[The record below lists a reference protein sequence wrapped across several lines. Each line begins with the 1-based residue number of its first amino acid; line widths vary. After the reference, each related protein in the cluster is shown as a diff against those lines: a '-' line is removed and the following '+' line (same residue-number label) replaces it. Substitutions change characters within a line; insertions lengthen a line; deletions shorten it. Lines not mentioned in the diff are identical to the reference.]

1 MPPSPADE
9 PKKQKRARRKRAEGS
24 ATEKKRSVAPED
36 LPDVYQQALHES
48 ATALNVVN
56 RVLDRELDEEGMGR
70 LLRGLETS
78 DQNLFMDKLAEMLR
92 QTSALLLVSRRM
104 GDSLSLDVLLPRM
117 VELISEF
124 LNAER
129 CTVFLHDAET
139 DELFT
144 KAGVGLASEIR
155 IPSGRGIVGAV
166 FRSGEPLV
174 VDDPYAD
181 PRFNQA
187 IDLQTGFRTR
197 NLVCVPLRYAR
208 EGESRIVGA
217 VQVLN
222 KREGGFGPLD
232 LKLLDALNSHAASAF
247 MNAILYEEIKR
258 ARFQELEILEVATAL
273 SGELKLEPLLV
284 KIMDTV
290 TNLLGAERATL
301 FLHDRKTRELWALIG
316 DQHLEEIR
324 FPSHLGIAG
333 HVFGTAETVNIE
345 DAYADERFNPEHD
358 HRTGFRT
365 RSILCMPV
373 INRGGVVIGV
383 TQVLNKKGGPFTAI
397 DEKRLRAFSAQA
409 SVAMENAQLF
419 DEVERIRSFNENI
432 LESIT
437 NGVLTV
443 GRSGLITKANTAA
456 LRLLG
461 RLGAPDVVVGQ
472 SARSFFRGENAWIAE
487 RVGEVQRTGAPS
499 VTMDA
504 DLVLEGD
511 RAGTTSMNLAVLP
524 FKDPKKDEPGCLL
537 MIEDITREKRMKTTF
552 SRYMN
557 KQVAERLMEEGEDAL
572 GGRLQ
577 KATVLFS
584 DLRSFTSLSERIGPQ
599 ETVNLL
605 NEYFSLMADIVLD
618 KGGLLDKYIGDAV
631 MAVFGVPVLGPSDA
645 DVAVE
650 AAIEMFRALRGFNAR
665 RAASGHEP
673 IGMGIGINTDE
684 VVSGNIG
691 SLKRMDYTVIGD
703 GVNLASR
710 LESANRH
717 YGTQLLLS
725 DLTRTALRA
734 KYEMREVDRLRVRGK
749 HHPVAVYEVLDHL
762 EEDSPGRAPHFLS
775 CYQKGLGLYRRQEWR
790 GAREAFA
797 AALDHHPDDTVSRLY
812 DLRCGYFLEHP
823 PGPDWDGVWN
833 MREK

>member
-1 MPPSPADE
+1 M
-9 PKKQKRARRKRAEGS
+9 RRKRAEGS
-24 ATEKKRSVAPED
+24 GLGKKRSVAPED
-36 LPDVYQQALHES
+36 IPEVYQRALAES

-56 RVLDRELDEEGMGR
+56 RVLDRDLDDESLGQ
-70 LLRGLETS
+70 LLRGIGHS
-78 DQNLFMDKLAEMLR
+78 GQDLFMDKLAEMLR
-92 QTSALLLVSRRM
+92 QTSALLLVSKRM

-117 VELISEF
+117 VDLISEF
-124 LNAER
+124 LEAER
-129 CTVFLHDAET
+129 CTIFLHDPET

-144 KAGVGLASEIR
+144 KAGVGLDAEIR

-181 PRFNQA
+181 PRFNQE

-197 NLVCVPLRYAR
+197 NLVCVPLRHAR
-208 EGESRIVGA
+208 EGETRVVGA

-222 KREGGFGPLD
+222 KREGGFGAQD
-232 LKLLDALNSHAASAF
+232 LKLLDALNSQAASAF

-258 ARFQELEILEVATAL
+258 ARYQELEILEVATAL

-284 KIMDTV
+284 KIMETV
-290 TNLLGAERATL
+290 TTLLGAERATL
-301 FLHDRKTRELWALIG
+301 FVHDRKTRELWALVG
-316 DQHLEEIR
+316 KQLEEIR

-333 HVFGTAETVNIE
+333 HVFGTGETVNIE
-345 DAYADERFNPEHD
+345 DAYADERFNPD
-358 HRTGFRT
+358 LDRRTGFRT

-373 INRGGVVIGV
+373 INRAGEVIGV

-397 DEKRLRAFSAQA
+397 DERRLRAFSAQA

-419 DEVERIRSFNENI
+419 DEVERIKTFNESI

-443 GRSGLITKANTAA
+443 NRSGLITKANTAA

-461 RLGAPDVVVGQ
+461 RLGAPDVVIGQ
-472 SARSFFRGENAWIAE
+472 AARSFFRDENAWIAE
-487 RVGEVQRTGAPS
+487 QVAEVQRTGEPS

-504 DLVLEGD
+504 DVVFEGG
-511 RAGTTSMNLAVLP
+511 RPGMTSMNLAVLP
-524 FKDPKKDEPGCLL
+524 FKDPKKGEQGSLL
-537 MIEDITREKRMKTTF
+537 MIEDITREKRMKATF

-557 KQVAERLMEEGEDAL
+557 KQVADRLMEEGEDAL

-577 KATVLFS
+577 RATVLFS

-599 ETVNLL
+599 DTVSLL

-618 KGGLLDKYIGDAV
+618 HGGLLDKYIGDSI
-631 MAVFGVPVLGPSDA
+631 MAVFGVPVLGAKDA

-665 RAASGHEP
+665 RMALGQEP

-691 SLKRMDYTVIGD
+691 SMKRMDYTVIGD

-710 LESANRH
+710 LEGANRL

-725 DLTRTALRA
+725 EFTRSALQGS
-734 KYEMREVDRLRVRGK
+734 YQLREIDRLRVRGK
-749 HHPVAVYEVLDHL
+749 SQPVAVFEVLDHL
-762 EEDSPGRAPHFLS
+762 EEESPARAPRFLS
-775 CYQKGLGLYRRQEWR
+775 CYEKAIGLYRRQEW
-790 GAREAFA
+790 GLAKDAFA
-797 AALDHHPDDTVSRLY
+797 AALNHHPGDTVSKLY
-812 DLRCGYFLEHP
+812 EARCVYFLATP
-823 PGPDWDGVWN
+823 PIAEWDGVWD

>member
-1 MPPSPADE
+1 MNGEKRVRGKAGKAPGPP
-9 PKKQKRARRKRAEGS
+9 R
-24 ATEKKRSVAPED
+24 KRSVAPRN
-36 LPDVYQQALHES
+36 LPDVYQKALAEG
-48 ATALNVVN
+48 ATALNVVTA
-56 RVLDRELDEEGMGR
+56 VLDRDLDEEGMGK
-70 LLRGLETS
+70 LLQGLRTD
-78 DQNLFMDKLAEMLR
+78 DQDLFMDKLAEMLR
-92 QTSALLLVSRRM
+92 QTSALLLVSKRM

-117 VELISEF
+117 VDLISEF

-129 CTVFLHDAET
+129 CTIFLHDPET

-144 KAGVGLASEIR
+144 KAGVGLATEIR
-155 IPSGRGIVGAV
+155 IPSGRGIAGAV
-166 FRSGEPLV
+166 FRSGESLI

-181 PRFNQA
+181 PRFNQDV
-187 IDLQTGFRTR
+187 DLQTGFRTR
-197 NLVCVPLRYAR
+197 NLVCVPLRH
-208 EGESRIVGA
+208 SRDGSPRVVGA

-222 KREGGFGPLD
+222 KKQGGFGPLD
-232 LKLLDALNSHAASAF
+232 LKLLDALNSQAASAF

-258 ARFQELEILEVATAL
+258 ARYQELEILEVATAL

-290 TNLLGAERATL
+290 TMLLGAERATL
-301 FLHDRKTRELWALIG
+301 FLLDRKTRELWALVG
-316 DQHLEEIR
+316 KPLEEIR

-333 HVFGTAETVNIE
+333 HVFGTGETVNIE
-345 DAYADERFNPEHD
+345 NAYADERFNPD
-358 HRTGFRT
+358 LDRRTGFRT

-373 INRGGVVIGV
+373 INRTGEVIGV

-397 DEKRLRAFSAQA
+397 DEKRLKAFSAQA

-419 DEVERIRSFNENI
+419 AEVERIKSFNESI

-437 NGVLTV
+437 NGVVTV
-443 GRSGLITKANTAA
+443 NPAGLITKANTAA

-461 RLGAPDVVVGQ
+461 RLGAPDVVLGQ
-472 SARSFFRGENAWIAE
+472 AAHTFFRDENAWIAD
-487 RVGEVQRTGAPS
+487 RVSEVQETGVPS

-504 DLVLEGD
+504 DVVFEGG
-511 RAGTTSMNLAVLP
+511 RPGMTSMNLAVLP
-524 FKDPKKDEPGCLL
+524 FTDPKKAERGSLL
-537 MIEDITREKRMKTTF
+537 MIEDITREKRMKATF

-557 KQVAERLMEEGEDAL
+557 KQVADRLMEEGEDAL

-599 ETVNLL
+599 ETVSLL
-605 NEYFSLMADIVLD
+605 NEYFSLMADSILD
-618 KGGLLDKYIGDAV
+618 NEGLLDKYIGDAI
-631 MAVFGVPVLGPSDA
+631 MAVFGVPVLGPRDA

-665 RAASGHEP
+665 RVAAGQET

-691 SLKRMDYTVIGD
+691 SMKRMDYTVIGD

-710 LESANRH
+710 LEGANRL

-725 DLTRTALRA
+725 EFTRASLKGSYQLR
-734 KYEMREVDRLRVRGK
+734 EIDRMRVRGK
-749 HHPVAVYEVLDHL
+749 KQPVAVFEVFDHL
-762 EEDSPGRAPHFLS
+762 EEDSTARAPQFLS
-775 CYQKGLGLYRRQEWR
+775 CYQKALGLYRRQEWSQ
-790 GAREAFA
+790 AKEAFR
-797 AALDHHPDDTVSRLY
+797 AALEHHEGDAVSKLY
-812 DLRCGYFLEHP
+812 DARCDYFLKNP
-823 PGPDWDGVWN
+823 PGGDWDGVWD
-833 MREK
+833 MREKK

>member
-1 MPPSPADE
+1 MTRKPAPS
-9 PKKQKRARRKRAEGS
+9 RKAG
-24 ATEKKRSVAPED
+24 KKRSVAPED
-36 LPDVYQQALHES
+36 LPDVYQKALAEA
-48 ATALNVVN
+48 ATALRVVS
-56 RVLDRELDEEGMGR
+56 RVLDRDLDEEGMGN
-70 LLRGLETS
+70 LLRGLETN
-78 DQNLFMDKLAEMLR
+78 DQDLFMDKLAEMLR

-117 VELISEF
+117 VDLISEF

-129 CTVFLHDAET
+129 CTIFLHDPET
-139 DELFT
+139 EELFT

-166 FRSGEPLV
+166 FRSGEPLI

-181 PRFNQA
+181 PRFNQE

-197 NLVCVPLRYAR
+197 SLVCVPLRHYR
-208 EGESRIVGA
+208 DGESRIVGA

-222 KREGGFGPLD
+222 KREGGFGPMD

-258 ARFQELEILEVATAL
+258 ARYQELEILEVATAL

-290 TNLLGAERATL
+290 TTLLGAERATL
-301 FLHDRKTRELWALIG
+301 FLHDRKTRELWALVG
-316 DQHLEEIR
+316 DERLEEIR

-345 DAYADERFNPEHD
+345 DAYADERFNPD
-358 HRTGFRT
+358 LDRRTGFRT

-373 INRGGVVIGV
+373 INRAGEVIGV

-419 DEVERIRSFNENI
+419 GEVERIKSFNESI

-443 GRSGLITKANTAA
+443 GRSGLITKANTSA

-472 SARSFFRGENAWIAE
+472 SAKSFFRGENAWIAE

-504 DLVLEGD
+504 DVALEGE
-511 RAGTTSMNLAVLP
+511 RGGTTSMNLAVLP
-524 FKDPKKDEPGCLL
+524 FKDPKKNEQGCLL
-537 MIEDITREKRMKTTF
+537 MIEDITREKRMKATF

-557 KQVAERLMEEGEDAL
+557 KQVAEKLLEGGEEAL

-577 KATVLFS
+577 KATILFS

-599 ETVNLL
+599 GTVSLL

-618 KGGLLDKYIGDAV
+618 KGGLLDKYIGDAI

-650 AAIEMFRALRGFNAR
+650 AAIEMFRALRGFNAKR
-665 RAASGHEP
+665 VAAGHEP

-691 SLKRMDYTVIGD
+691 SMKRMDYTVIGD

-710 LESANRH
+710 LEGANRL

-725 DLTRTALRA
+725 ELTRSALQGS
-734 KYEMREVDRLRVRGK
+734 YQFREVDRMRVRGK
-749 HHPVAVYEVLDHL
+749 NQPVAVFEVLDHL
-762 EEDSPGRAPHFLS
+762 EEESPARAPRFLS
-775 CYQKGLGLYRRQEWR
+775 CYQNALGLYRRQEWGR
-790 GAREAFA
+790 AKDAFA
-797 AALDHHPDDTVSRLY
+797 SALERHAGDSVSRLY
-812 DLRCGYFLEHP
+812 GERCDYFLGHP
-823 PGPDWDGVWN
+823 PDADWDGVWD